1 VAFSKVDDE
10 ELASRALEVF
20 RNYGYEGTSLNRLAE
35 ATGLEKA
42 SFYYRFPGGKRDIV
56 LAVAAHVDR
65 WFHEN
70 VLEPL
75 AGGGTPSERV
85 KLVVSRLRAFY
96 GDGSRPC
103 VLDTLSLT
111 GGPAEL
117 QAALADALRAWLLAF
132 TSIARESGLTRAAAE
147 RRAQQA
153 LINIEGSLVL
163 ARVLG
168 QPAIFL
174 RTLAGLPALLTTHSD

>member
-1 VAFSKVDDE
+1 VAFSTVGDE
-10 ELASRALEVF
+10 ELAERALEVF
-20 RNYGYEGTSLNRLAE
+20 RNHGYEGTSLNRLAE

-65 WFHEN
+65 WFREN

-75 AGGGTPSERV
+75 AGKGTPAERV
-85 KLVVSRLRAFY
+85 QFVARRLRTFY
-96 GDGSRPC
+96 GDGSQPC

-111 GGPAEL
+111 GSPAEL
-117 QAALADALRAWLLAF
+117 QAALAGALRAWLSAF
-132 TSIARESGLTRAAAE
+132 TSVARESGLTRSAAE

-168 QPAIFL
+168 DPAIFL
-174 RTLAGLPALLTTHSD
+174 RTLAGLPALLTRLSD